1 MYSFYNRCRFSA
13 RYSLSLFNPFFNSL
27 IFYQLLSK
35 NTNKSASSFTGSV
48 FVPVH
53 YASRIAFIH
62 IMLFS
67 VLILNYYSAS
77 IVSDR
82 LKNVGVKMNDSL
94 ISLADSYLKV
104 AAEPTPYIR
113 SFLQVH
119 TFTFMCIGMQMMKLI
134 FF

>member
-1 MYSFYNRCRFSA
+1 MHRKWRA
-13 RYSLSLFNPFFNSL
+13 IDKLS
-27 IFYQLLSK
+27 
-35 NTNKSASSFTGSV
+35 TFTGSV

-53 YASRIAFIH
+53 YAGRIAFIH

-82 LKNVGVKMNDSL
+82 LKNMGVKMNDSL
-94 ISLADSYLKV
+94 ISLADSQLKV

-113 SFLQVH
+113 SFLQVDA
-119 TFTFMCIGMQMMKLI
+119 F
-134 FF
+134 